1 MMSRQEKVERRT
13 AGLENTQKIVEA
25 EAIVDAS
32 VEQQDRTCK
41 MCNERSKQ
49 KDESSIKNC

>member
-1 MMSRQEKVERRT
+1 MSRQEKVERRT
-13 AGLENTQKIVEA
+13 AELENTQKIVEA

-41 MCNERSKQ
+41 MCKERSKQ